1 MLPVAP
7 DADEALPGPAEPER
21 PWELIAT
28 LRDEL
33 AQASGDAVAAFRGA
47 LERGDRELKERFAAD
62 EPVEPLVRDRALL
75 VDVVLA
81 RAWVLHVGAH
91 GDEMALVA
99 VGGYGRGELH
109 PCSDIDVMVLLP
121 KTESSPWQA
130 SLEKFLTFLWD
141 IGLEVGHSVRT
152 IDECQRESLAD
163 ISVATTL
170 LEARLLSGPEPLYVA
185 MKKALAPDHIWSA
198 ADFYEAKVKEQ
209 LQRHARF
216 HDTAYNLEPNVK
228 ASPGGLRDIQTIAW
242 VAKRHFGAATLDQ
255 LADHGFLTRNEL
267 RKLKTAQG
275 FLWKIRF
282 ALHVLTGRR
291 EDRLLFD
298 HQIRLAKQFGYE
310 DATYT
315 LAVEQFMQRYY
326 RTVMDISLLNE
337 MLLQLFREAIVA
349 PALARGVS
357 TANGAPATAQKT
369 AEAAATPPAAV
380 GAPATPSTKPVPLNA
395 RFQVRNDYLEV
406 VNDDVFMRAPSAILE
421 LFQLIQQHPEVRGVR
436 AATIRSLQ
444 RHLWLIDE
452 EFRQNPRHH
461 RLFLE
466 ILREPEGVTRALRRM
481 NLYGVLGRY
490 IPAFGRIVGRMQYD
504 LFHAYTVDAHTLFV
518 LRNLRR
524 FGLPRFD
531 HEFPKMGQLFRSLA
545 RPELAYLAALFHDI
559 AKGRGGDHS
568 ELGAVDAEAFC
579 LEQGLSKYDARL
591 VAWLVRNHLLLSVTA
606 QKKDITDPEVVNEFA
621 RKVGDQTHL
630 DYLYVITVADVRGTN
645 PKLWNAWK
653 ASLFEDFYERT
664 KRALRRGLEAPLGE
678 DELIAETQLEAR
690 EILKRDGVPGA
701 EVERVWKT
709 FTGQY
714 FLRHTAEEIAWHT
727 SLLAGRDAFDEEPL
741 VAVRQET
748 GRGGTAIF
756 SYVPRRHNSFAR
768 ATAVLDQMGLTILDA
783 RITPTANGFSVE
795 TYLVLEDTGG
805 AITDRTR
812 IHEIEQGLWRSLR
825 EDAKAS
831 ITVTRR
837 APRQVRMFAT
847 ATQIAWSADDRNART
862 VLELVAGDRPGLLS
876 EIGKVFMRERIQIHG
891 ARIVTVGERA
901 EDVFY
906 VTDVEDRPLDP
917 AARTRVQAALA
928 EALDRRA

>member
-1 MLPVAP
+1 MDIQPVPYETDEPGVVWPPPAPWPMLSVLTERLA
-7 DADEALPGPAEPER
+7 AVTLAVPA
-21 PWELIAT
+21 T
-28 LRDEL
+28 
-33 AQASGDAVAAFRGA
+33 AVTAFKGA
-47 LERGDRELKERFAAD
+47 LEDADTALKARFAAD
-62 EPVEPLVRDRALL
+62 EAVELLVRDRALL
-75 VDVVLA
+75 VDVVLT
-81 RAWVLHVGAH
+81 RAWALHAGGHA
-91 GDEMALVA
+91 GDLALVA

-121 KTESSPWQA
+121 KTESTPWQA
-130 SLEKFLTFLWD
+130 GLEQFLTFLWD

-152 IDECQRESLAD
+152 IDDCQKESLAD

-170 LEARLLSGPEPLYVA
+170 LEARRLAGPEPLYVA

-198 ADFYEAKVKEQ
+198 AEFYEAKVKEQ
-209 LQRHARF
+209 QTRHLRF
-216 HDTAYNLEPNVK
+216 HDTGYNLEPNVK

-242 VAKRHFGAATLDQ
+242 VAKRHFGAETLDE
-255 LADHGFLTRNEL
+255 LVDHGFLTRNEL
-267 RKLKTAQG
+267 RKLKAAQG
-275 FLWKIRF
+275 LLWKIRF

-298 HQIRLAKQFGYE
+298 HQIRIARQFGYE

-337 MLLQLFREAIVA
+337 MLLQLFSEAILNPA
-349 PALARGVS
+349 P
-357 TANGAPATAQKT
+357 T
-369 AEAAATPPAAV
+369 TPQ
-380 GAPATPSTKPVPLNA
+380 PLNA
-395 RFQVRNDYLEV
+395 RFQVRNEYLEA
-406 VNDDVFMRAPSAILE
+406 VNDEVFLRTPAAVLE
-421 LFQLIQQHPEVRGVR
+421 LFQLLQQSPELKGVR

-466 ILREPEGVTRALRRM
+466 ILREPEGVTRGLRRM

-518 LRNLRR
+518 VRNLRR
-524 FGLPRFD
+524 FAVPRFEG
-531 HEFPKMGQLFRSLA
+531 EFPKMSALFKTLA

-579 LEQGLSKYDARL
+579 LEQGLSRYDARL
-591 VAWLVRNHLLLSVTA
+591 VAWLVRHHLQLSVTS

-621 RKVGDQTHL
+621 RRVGDQTHL
-630 DYLYVITVADVRGTN
+630 DYLYVLTVADVRGTN
-645 PKLWNAWK
+645 PKLWNTWK
-653 ASLFEDFYERT
+653 ASLFEEFYDRT
-664 KRALRRGLEAPLGE
+664 RRALRRGLESPIDQG
-678 DELIAETQLEAR
+678 ELIAETQLEAR
-690 EILKRDGVPGA
+690 EILQRDGVPVA
-701 EVERVWKT
+701 DLERVWKNL
-709 FTGQY
+709 TGAY

-727 SLLAGRDAFDEEPL
+727 SLLAGRDPFDEEPL

-756 SYVPRRHNSFAR
+756 SYTRRRQHSFAR

-783 RITPTANGFSVE
+783 RITPTENGFSVD

-812 IHEIEQGLWRSLR
+812 IHEIEQGLWRRLR
-825 EDAKAS
+825 DDAASS

-837 APRQVRMFAT
+837 APRQVRMFTT
-847 ATQIAWSADDRNART
+847 ATQINFADDPRNHRS
-862 VLELVAGDRPGLLS
+862 VLELIAADRPGLLS
-876 EIGKVFMRERIQIHG
+876 EVGKVFMREKIVLHG

-906 VTDVEDRPLDP
+906 IADSDDKPLDA
-917 AARTRVQAALA
+917 AARVRVHSALVDV
-928 EALDRRA
+928 LDPRV